1 MAKLH
6 PWTRYLH
13 RTRPRTAGA
22 LRDRSSPPEHAS
34 PAWFAAAVVFECTSL
49 LAPVS
54 AGAEVHFGA
63 GRARAGAVALCG
75 AAARGGHRGVDR
87 APRAA
92 RGVRRA
98 GQFPPRFPPSI
109 PLILSLSRPIPPLL
123 SLARPPSL
131 PLPLPPAL
139 HCPSLPLAH
148 SPALPLPLA
157 ARAAPRPPGAAL
169 FMPLPS
175 IRHPPVEHR
184 DIAMQSSSAENVP
197 TRGD

>member
-1 MAKLH
+1 MPRLPGSLRRLSLNALH
-6 PWTRYLH
+6 CSPLS
-13 RTRPRTAGA
+13 PPA
-22 LRDRSSPPEHAS
+22 LR
-34 PAWFAAAVVFECTSL
+34 CI
-49 LAPVS
+49 S
-54 AGAEVHFGA
+54 A
-63 GRARAGAVALCG
+63 
-75 AAARGGHRGVDR
+75 
-87 APRAA
+87 RAA
-92 RGVRRA
+92 RAQVLLRSAAQLREGAIAASIKRLGLHEGCAAQVS
-98 GQFPPRFPPSI
+98 FPPVPLPQSPSYY
-109 PLILSLSRPIPPLL
+109 PSLALPPPLL

-131 PLPLPPAL
+131 PLPLTPAL
-139 HCPSLPLAH
+139 PCPSLPLAH